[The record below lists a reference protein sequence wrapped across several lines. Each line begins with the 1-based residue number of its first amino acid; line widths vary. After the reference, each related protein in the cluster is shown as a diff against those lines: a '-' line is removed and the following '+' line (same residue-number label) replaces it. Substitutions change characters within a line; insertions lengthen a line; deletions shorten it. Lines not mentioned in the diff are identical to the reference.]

1 MNTKDNLRGIFRENV
16 SNYTYYM
23 YVVFQVEVIKS
34 VAVIAICV
42 FSASNLREATKKP
55 YYMFHIHLSN
65 RSLN

>member
-1 MNTKDNLRGIFRENV
+1 
-16 SNYTYYM
+16 M